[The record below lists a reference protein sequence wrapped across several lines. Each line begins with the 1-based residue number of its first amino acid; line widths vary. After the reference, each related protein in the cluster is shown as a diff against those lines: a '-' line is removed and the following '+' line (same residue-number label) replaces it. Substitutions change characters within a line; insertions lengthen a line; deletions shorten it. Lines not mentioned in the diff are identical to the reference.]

1 MFFHRLF
8 CACHHPDHY
17 KVHLQDQYT
26 NRHPALCRAHRLDQ
40 YKAHLRDRCITR
52 LQGQCTFPHLVL
64 CTILHLVPCMPHRPV
79 QYTYRHPVQYTGLRS
94 DRNIDLVTKCYCRL
108 RMYCLTRPE

>member
-1 MFFHRLF
+1 
-8 CACHHPDHY
+8 
-17 KVHLQDQYT
+17 
-26 NRHPALCRAHRLDQ
+26 
-40 YKAHLRDRCITR
+40 
-52 LQGQCTFPHLVL
+52 
-64 CTILHLVPCMPHRPV
+64 MPHRPV